1 MSDMF
6 KLTAVQ
12 VDIMILCGTT
22 TQFVSANSAVMFFL
36 TIGVIFNYRCYF

>member
-6 KLTAVQ
+6 KLTVVL

-22 TQFVSANSAVMFFL
+22 TQFVSANSAMMLFL
-36 TIGVIFNYRCYF
+36 TIGVILGCY